1 MKKLF
6 YAFSAL
12 ALLFASCSSDT
23 DSSTDD
29 SSSTGLLT
37 KIVETYGDGSVE
49 TFTFTY
55 SGNKIVKQA
64 LIIDGTITEETT
76 YTYTGDLITE
86 EKYYI
91 DGNLDETITYEYDA
105 NSKLIGTT
113 RHGEFV
119 HEEDVL
125 TYNANGTVS
134 FVTTSGLETIAT
146 GTIYF
151 DGNQPFKKVITRE
164 PGGEFEYTTT
174 EVTTFDTKNN
184 PLKNVTG
191 FAKIEIGLPNYTEGY
206 SGLLNNTMGYSVD
219 SMAKESF
226 TYTYN
231 SGNYPLTGVYD
242 DFGNDDYDS
251 TLQFFYE

>member
-1 MKKLF
+1 MKKLI

-12 ALLFASCSSDT
+12 TLLFASCSSDS

-29 SSSTGLLT
+29 TSSTGLLT
-37 KIVETYGDGSVE
+37 KVVETYGDGSVE
-49 TFTFTY
+49 TITFTY
-55 SGNKIVKQA
+55 SGNKIVKNT
-64 LIIDGTITEETT
+64 LSIDGTITEETT

-134 FVTTSGLETIAT
+134 FVTTSGSETIAT

-151 DGNQPFKKVITRE
+151 NGNQPFKKVITRE
-164 PGGEFEYTTT
+164 PGGEFEFTTT

-184 PLKNVTG
+184 PFKNIIG
-191 FAKIEIGLPNYTEGY
+191 FAKIEIGLPSYTEGY
-206 SGLLNNTMGYSVD
+206 PGLLNNPMGYSED
-219 SMAKESF
+219 SVEKESF

-231 SGNYPLTGVYD
+231 SGNYPVTEVYD
-242 DFGNDDYDS
+242 DFGNDDNDFTAQY
-251 TLQFFYE
+251 FYE